1 MVFPAPL
8 AVAGVGRTSPFFQ
21 EERMRVMVMA
31 GTRPEA
37 IKVAPVVRELR
48 KHNNIET
55 VLCNTGQ
62 HKEMIKQALDD
73 FHLEPDL
80 DLHVMRDGQTLAS
93 LSSRLFEQIDN
104 IFQEWKPDWVLAQGD
119 TTTVMVSAM
128 CAFYKDIRLGH
139 IEAGLRSFNKWA
151 PFPEEVNRQ
160 IVSKVADLHFAPTKM
175 AYANLIREGVDADD
189 VIVTGNTVIDALLW
203 IKKEIEENDQLLDP
217 RVREARRQNKR
228 IILVTGHRRE
238 NQGDGFVEICG
249 AVKTLADKYE
259 DVLFVFPVH
268 LNPRVRETV
277 FGTLG
282 GHPRIVLSDPFSYKP
297 FIANLLVSHF
307 ALTDSGGVQEEAP
320 ALGKPVLV
328 MRDVTERP
336 EGVKAGVSKLVGA
349 HADLIVH
356 HASLLL
362 DNDAA
367 YQSMAHAEN
376 PYGDGH
382 ASERIVNA
390 LLNL

>member
-1 MVFPAPL
+1 
-8 AVAGVGRTSPFFQ
+8 
-21 EERMRVMVMA
+21 MRVMVMA

-80 DLHVMRDGQTLAS
+80 DLHVMREGQTLAS

-139 IEAGLRSFNKWA
+139 IEAGLRSFNRWA

-217 RVREARRQNKR
+217 RVREARRQGKR

-238 NQGDGFVEICG
+238 NQGDGFVEICN

-268 LNPRVRETV
+268 LNPRVREIV
-277 FGTLG
+277 FGTLD

-336 EGVKAGVSKLVGA
+336 EGVKAGVSKLVGP
-349 HADLIVH
+349 HSDLIVH

-367 YQSMAHAEN
+367 YHSMAHAEN

-382 ASERIVNA
+382 AAERIVNA